1 MSSPRFCIRRPGAR
15 AVRPRGAQG
24 SEINQALIE
33 ALVPGFA
40 RMAASAGQHAPTA
53 RPHVPSSAAPEKC
66 RLEMPAGSF
75 RSWKNSMDW
84 WLKLNNWNASDAVGH
99 IRLSCTPELQRA
111 LDAKYSV
118 LQWSMLAP
126 HEALEAIKQITVQP
140 VNKAAEWDKFFSNKQ
155 GASECISAYF
165 TRSTQVVAECEFQC
179 PRCTYNLGDY

>member
-1 MSSPRFCIRRPGAR
+1 MSSPRFRIRRPGAR

-53 RPHVPSSAAPEKC
+53 RPNVPSSAAPEKC
-66 RLEMPAGSF
+66 RLEMPASNF
-75 RSWKNSMDW
+75 RSWKHSMDW
-84 WLKLNNWNASDAVGH
+84 WLKLNKWSAADAVGH

-111 LDAKYSV
+111 LDARYSV

-126 HEALEAIKQITVQP
+126 HDAIEAIKQITVKP

-155 GASECISAYF
+155 GIRRIF
-165 TRSTQVVAECEFQC
+165 
-179 PRCTYNLGDY
+179 